1 MNSRM
6 DRYNNEITET
16 RSTSRVNKNT
26 SLYDDIKRS
35 ELSRVSANSNIKVI
49 EGNHKTIDLNK
60 IRKYIAE
67 NNKVQT
73 ERRNTLVLPVKEEI
87 REEKKEEKKVYDIN
101 SVLEKARQSRE
112 LDYENERYK
121 KLRLE
126 EDDILKRIKSYEE
139 SKLKEEEE
147 KEELELNTGERTLI
161 DLINTVTVHKGDIN
175 LLEELTGKD
184 GEEVTAPIKEEQQK
198 NDILKE
204 IEIKKIETEKEKTQ
218 ELVNLKQKI
227 NDIDKSFYTNSMSFS
242 KEDFEGFE
250 ELEKSVKKNNVLT
263 TIGIIMLCIVVLG
276 TLVVIANYV
285 FNLGLF

>member
-87 REEKKEEKKVYDIN
+87 YEEKKEEKKVYDIN

>member
-147 KEELELNTGERTLI
+147 KEDLELNTGERTLI